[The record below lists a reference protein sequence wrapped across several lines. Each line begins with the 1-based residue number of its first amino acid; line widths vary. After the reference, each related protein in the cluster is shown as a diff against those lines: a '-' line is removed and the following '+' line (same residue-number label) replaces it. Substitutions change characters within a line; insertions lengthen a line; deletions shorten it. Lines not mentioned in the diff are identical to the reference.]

1 MMSSVDSAKS
11 DAAEATLIEGTV
23 KWFDPVKGYGF
34 VVPDNGGHD
43 VLVHHSTLRRGGHD
57 TLYPGARVKGT
68 VVERE
73 QGLQADSIVAV
84 DNSNAQMP
92 QTSTHPTTLLASI
105 ENVSDL
111 KKAHVKWFNRI
122 RGFGFVNV
130 EGGEEDIF
138 VHMEVLRQSGI
149 DALVPAQYVMVSYG
163 AGPKGLMAKEVLRID
178 VGEKWYR
185 NRLTSQQARQTHHR
199 VPRLQSLLNPAPQT
213 KMTMPQRT
221 IQTPRP
227 LRWVT
232 V

>member
-1 MMSSVDSAKS
+1 MSSVDSGKS

>member
-1 MMSSVDSAKS
+1 MSSVDSAKS

>member
-1 MMSSVDSAKS
+1 MLSSVDSAKS

-23 KWFDPVKGYGF
+23 KWFDPVKGYCF

-43 VLVHHSTLRRGGHD
+43 VLVHHSTLRRDGHD

-149 DALVPAQYVMVSYG
+149 DALVPGQYVMVSYG
-163 AGPKGLMAKEVLRID
+163 TGPKGLMAKEAHRID
-178 VGEKWYR
+178 VGEKMV
-185 NRLTSQQARQTHHR
+185 SQQADE
-199 VPRLQSLLNPAPQT
+199 PASETDPSSGAEASELAEPST
-213 KMTMPQRT
+213 TDEDDNAAEDNT
-221 IQTPRP
+221 DATSS
-227 LRWVT
+227 
-232 V
+232 

>member
-1 MMSSVDSAKS
+1 MSSVDSAKS

-23 KWFDPVKGYGF
+23 KWFDPVKGYCF

-43 VLVHHSTLRRGGHD
+43 VLVHHSTLRRDGHD

-149 DALVPAQYVMVSYG
+149 DALVPGQYVMVSYG
-163 AGPKGLMAKEVLRID
+163 TGPKGLMAKEVHRID

-199 VPRLQSLLNPAPQT
+199 VPRLQSLLNPARQT
-213 KMTMPQRT
+213 KMTMPQST